1 MMDLRLLGPVEVW
14 TPGLLIDAGPPRQ
27 RSVLAALA
35 VDVGRPVMVETVID
49 RVWGE
54 APPDRVRDLLYVY
67 ISRIRK
73 MIGEAGEG
81 TRVRLVRRSGGYAL
95 DMAPD
100 SVDIHRFRRLKGQ
113 AGDPQCPDD
122 RRAILL
128 RQTLDLWRGAPLA
141 DLPGEWAAQVRTGWH
156 QQRLDAVGAWA
167 QVELRLG
174 NAGAVVGPLTDLI
187 AEYPLAEPLVAAL
200 MTALHAAGRGA
211 DALDCYATTRHR
223 LAEQLGADPGPELQR
238 LHQSILRGDLDQAVP
253 TRISVSTTQAKPV
266 PAQLP
271 LEAPGFTGRA
281 DEIGQLDKILAEAS
295 PQPRSVVISAVS
307 GTAGVGKTALAVHW
321 AHRIADRFPDG
332 QLYANLRGFD
342 PAGSVESPA
351 EVVRGFL
358 EALDVPP
365 ARVPISLQ
373 AQVGLYRSLLAG
385 RRVLIVLDNVRD
397 AEQVRP
403 LLPGAPGCLVVV
415 TSRNQL
421 SSLVANEGAAPMNLD
436 LLSPAEARQMLVRR
450 LGKDR
455 VAAEPEAIDEII
467 TGCARLPLALAI
479 VAARA
484 ATHPGFP
491 LTGLAS
497 ELRDVKAGLDA
508 FQGGDSL
515 TDVRAVFSWSY
526 RALSP
531 EAARLFRLLGL
542 HPGPDFSL
550 PATASLA
557 GVRVDRARPL
567 LAELTYTH
575 LVTEHTPGR
584 YTFHDLLR
592 VYASELTQALD
603 IDDERHSATHRVF
616 DHYLHTAHIAAQLLH
631 PYRSQIEPP
640 PCHPG
645 VTREDL
651 TDLRQALNWFT
662 VEDAVILRFIRL
674 ADHGAPA
681 TQTWRLAWTLAEFLE
696 RRGHWHVW
704 ADIHQAAL
712 ASARKQADR
721 LGQGHLHMSLGR
733 VYSRRGRVD
742 DAEAH
747 LRQALEVFDGLGD
760 GAGQAETHMTFAAFF
775 ERQGQHR
782 DALFHAQRGLDLFSE
797 AGLRAAQGKALNAVG
812 WHYARLGDHKE
823 ALAHCQRG
831 LRLQQEL
838 GDHRAQSHTWDSLGY
853 AHFHLGH
860 HSVAMMCF
868 QQALDLMRDLG
879 DRYGEALTI
888 DHLGDAH
895 DRAGNAIAAR
905 LAWQLALD
913 NFDELGYS
921 PNAVQV
927 RAKLAKLDDHHNMP
941 NTGWQLIEPLGAT
954 ETRPSDSSA
963 RVVTAAELIDGVGQ
977 DRAEDG

>member
-14 TPGLLIDAGPPRQ
+14 TAGLLIDAGPPRQ

-35 VDVGRPVMVETVID
+35 VDVGRPVMAETVID

-95 DMAPD
+95 DVAPD
-100 SVDIHRFRRLKGQ
+100 SVDIHKFRRLKGQ

-211 DALDCYATTRHR
+211 DALECYATTRHR

-238 LHQSILRGDLDQAVP
+238 LHQSILRGDLDHVVP

-271 LEAPGFTGRA
+271 LEAPGFTGRGN
-281 DEIGQLDKILAEAS
+281 EIAQLDEILAEAS

-321 AHRIADRFPDG
+321 AHRVADRFPDG

-397 AEQVRP
+397 ADQVRP

-421 SSLVANEGAAPMNLD
+421 SSLVANEGAAPMTLD
-436 LLSPAEARQMLVRR
+436 LLSPTEARQMLVRR

-455 VAAEPEAIDEII
+455 VAAEPEAVDEII

-491 LTGLAS
+491 LTGLAE
-497 ELRDVKAGLDA
+497 ELRDVQAGLDA
-508 FQGGDSL
+508 FHGEGPA
-515 TDVRAVFSWSY
+515 TDIRAVFSWSY
-526 RALSP
+526 HALSA

-542 HPGPDFSL
+542 HPGPDVSL
-550 PATASLA
+550 PAAASLA
-557 GVRVDRARPL
+557 GVSVDRIRPV
-567 LAELTYTH
+567 LAELARTH
-575 LVTEHTPGR
+575 LVAELAPGR

-592 VYASELTQALD
+592 AYATELART
-603 IDDERHSATHRVF
+603 IDTHDEHHAATHRVL
-616 DHYLHTAHIAAQLLH
+616 DHYLHAAHAAAGLLH
-631 PYRSQIEPP
+631 PHLDE
-640 PCHPG
+640 
-645 VTREDL
+645 VTPSPIQTAVTLESPNDHQTSL
-651 TDLRQALNWFT
+651 AWFT
-662 VEDAVILRFIRL
+662 TERPVLIAITHL
-674 ADHGAPA
+674 AA
-681 TQTWRLAWTLAEFLE
+681 TTGFTSHAWQLAWNLAEFLD
-696 RRGHWHVW
+696 RRGNWHDQVVTQ
-704 ADIHQAAL
+704 QAAL
-712 ASARKQADR
+712 DATLRVADWSGQAHTHLSLARVYGR
-721 LGQGHLHMSLGR
+721 LGR
-733 VYSRRGRVD
+733 FD
-742 DAEAH
+742 DAYTH
-747 LRQALEVFDGLGD
+747 LGQALDLFGGLGD
-760 GAGQAETHMTFAAFF
+760 CVGQAHAYMELSVHF
-775 ERQGQHR
+775 ERQGQR
-782 DALFHAQRGLDLFSE
+782 EDALRRAEEGLALFRE
-797 AGLRAAQGKALNAVG
+797 AGHQTAQAKALNAVG
-812 WHYARLGDHKE
+812 WHQANLGHYQQALNHCRQ
-823 ALAHCQRG
+823 ALA
-831 LRLQQEL
+831 LQQEA
-838 GDHRAQSHTWDSLGY
+838 GDRRGLANTWDSLGY
-853 AHFHLGH
+853 AH
-860 HSVAMMCF
+860 C
-868 QQALDLMRDLG
+868 
-879 DRYGEALTI
+879 
-888 DHLGDAH
+888 HLGDHQQATICYQRAIDLWRELGDWYSEAQTLGRLGDTRGIAH
-895 DRAGNAIAAR
+895 DVDNAR
-905 LAWQLALD
+905 LAWQRAVDILD
-913 NFDELGYS
+913 QLGY
-921 PNAVQV
+921 PGDHFLIADKI
-927 RAKLAKLDDHHNMP
+927 RAKLRDVNR
-941 NTGWQLIEPLGAT
+941 Q
-954 ETRPSDSSA
+954 R
-963 RVVTAAELIDGVGQ
+963 
-977 DRAEDG
+977 